1 MKTSEVYQKINA
13 ANILLHEISNGLV
26 KPLDNDENLC
36 MSYLNDKLQ
45 AVFNTANH
53 VRGQMKLI
61 IKTERKLVVK

>member
-1 MKTSEVYQKINA
+1 MEKISA

-26 KPLDNDENLC
+26 KEIEDDAGLC

-53 VRGQMKLI
+53 VRGQMKI
-61 IKTERKLVVK
+61 HIRTERKNKVK